1 MSWQILAASGM
12 FSYKFFFFIT
22 VEREKQIKRAKQRA
36 KNQTKPNQT
45 RPDRICKAT
54 GQKKYK
60 KRKKEKEKIETKT
73 KDGNEVT
80 KRSRDSKPVQR
91 HRVFNSI
98 ESHRRRGGGS
108 PTENP

>member
-1 MSWQILAASGM
+1 M
-12 FSYKFFFFIT
+12 FSYKFFFSIT

-54 GQKKYK
+54 RQKKI
-60 KRKKEKEKIETKT
+60 KKEKKKIETKT

>member
-1 MSWQILAASGM
+1 MANSGGKWNVFLQI
-12 FSYKFFFFIT
+12 FFFYHGWT
-22 VEREKQIKRAKQRA
+22 RKTNKTSKTTGEEP
-36 KNQTKPNQT
+36 NQTKPNQT
-45 RPDRICKAT
+45 RPNLQGNAT
-54 GQKKYK
+54 KKI
-60 KRKKEKEKIETKT
+60 KKEKEKIETKT

>member
-12 FSYKFFFFIT
+12 FSYKFFFSIT

-54 GQKKYK
+54 RQKKIQK
-60 KRKKEKEKIETKT
+60 KKKGERKNR
-73 KDGNEVT
+73 NENKGW
-80 KRSRDSKPVQR
+80 KRSNQEKSRFEASAA
-91 HRVFNSI
+91 
-98 ESHRRRGGGS
+98 S
-108 PTENP
+108 PSF